1 MPNIKILPVNL
12 RNKIAAGEV
21 IERPASV
28 VKELIEN
35 SIDAHATK
43 ITIDIL
49 YGGKRL
55 IRVSDNGT
63 GMDRKDALLCF
74 ERYATSKLTN
84 EDDLLNIKTMGF
96 RGEALSSIAAVSKFK
111 IITGLRDNPL
121 GVSVELYGGNIKE
134 IKDSPCSGTI
144 VEVKD
149 LFYNT
154 PARKKFLKSNATEL
168 YHIIDIITKEAISHW
183 WIGFRLNSDKREIIN
198 LPKASVPR
206 ERIMQVYGD
215 EFLKGLTEVNRPLS
229 FLDKNVDNEMLLN
242 KEDKENIKMTAFVS
256 KGNNFRNMKSHQ
268 FIYINNR
275 PIKDLSITHA
285 VYKAYEGIIP
295 RNKHPVFFIFLYM
308 NPQNVDFNVHPTKR
322 EVRFGN
328 KDIVYNFVSSSIR
341 RAIKE
346 ERTQYIKSFVEQP
359 SDNYSTAPYS
369 MYKGSI
375 TSTAEY
381 FESKISESLEIP
393 YRYHLPYI
401 YIGETFIA
409 ISGEGGLT
417 LIDYHAAHER
427 ILYEKF
433 LKGINLN
440 SFQLLFPK
448 QITLPHKEYMV
459 ILENKSVLGDFGID
473 VDDFGHNTII
483 IRSLPDVLAEA
494 DLTSILSDI
503 ASSFKEGIPPD
514 KSLKEEIAA
523 RIACHRSLRGK
534 EILKREDVSTLITE
548 LEKTESPDQCPHGRP
563 TRIFF
568 SLDDLKKLF
577 KRK

>member
-1 MPNIKILPVNL
+1 MPNIKVLPVNL

-35 SIDAHATK
+35 SIDANATE
-43 ITIDIL
+43 IIIDVL

-63 GMDRKDALLCF
+63 GMDKEDALLCL
-74 ERYATSKLTN
+74 ERYATSKLTSE
-84 EDDLLNIKTMGF
+84 EDLSNIKTMGF
-96 RGEALSSIAAVSKFK
+96 RGEALSSIASVSKLK
-111 IITGLRDNPL
+111 IITGIKDNPL
-121 GVSVELYGGNIKE
+121 GVSIEIYGGDIKE
-134 IKDSPCSGTI
+134 IKDHPSLGTT
-144 VEVKD
+144 VEVRD

-154 PARKKFLKSNATEL
+154 PARKKFLKSNTTEL
-168 YHIIDIITKEAISHW
+168 YHIIDIITKEALSHW
-183 WIGFRLNSDKREIIN
+183 KISFRMVSDKREIIN
-198 LPKASVPR
+198 LPIASSPK
-206 ERIMQVYGD
+206 ERIMQIYGE
-215 EFLKGLTEVNRPLS
+215 EFLEGLMEVNSPSSLDDKE
-229 FLDKNVDNEMLLN
+229 FLDKWG
-242 KEDKENIKMTAFVS
+242 KGNIKLKAFVS
-256 KGNNFRNMKSHQ
+256 KNNNFRNTKSHQ

-295 RNKHPVFFIFLYM
+295 HNKHPVFFIFLYM

-322 EVRFGN
+322 EVRFEN
-328 KDIVYNFVSSSIR
+328 KDIVYDFVISNIR
-341 RAIKE
+341 EAIKE
-346 ERTQYIKSFVEQP
+346 ERTQYTKRFVEQV
-359 SDNYSTAPYS
+359 SDNYSNAYYS
-369 MYKGSI
+369 PYKGF
-375 TSTAEY
+375 STAEN

-393 YRYHLPYI
+393 YKLHLPYI
-401 YIGETFIA
+401 HIGETFIA

-433 LKGINLN
+433 LKGIELN
-440 SFQLLFPK
+440 SYQLLFPK
-448 QITLPHKEYMV
+448 QIVLSYKEYRI
-459 ILENKSVLGDFGID
+459 ILENKFILADFGID
-473 VDDFGHNTII
+473 IDNFGHNTII
-483 IRSLPDVLAEA
+483 IRSLPDVLVEA
-494 DLTSILSDI
+494 DLIGILSDI
-503 ASSFKEGIPPD
+503 ASCIVNSISPN
-514 KSLKEEIAA
+514 KSIKEEIAA

-534 EILKREDVSTLITE
+534 AILKQEEVSTLISE
-548 LEKTESPDQCPHGRP
+548 LEKTENPDQCPHGRP